1 MLAGQAPASFQN
13 YTLREFGIIT
23 EAASLRDAR
32 LAWQQAQYSRFA
44 FHSPNK
50 MPECP
55 TGQAHQPND
64 EADAIYVRA
73 WMKAMHNSSRVKNG
87 R

>member
-1 MLAGQAPASFQN
+1 
-13 YTLREFGIIT
+13 LREIDIIN
-23 EAASLRDAR
+23 EASTLRDAR
-32 LAWQQAQYSRFA
+32 LAWQQAQYARFA

-55 TGQAHQPND
+55 SGQAQQSND
-64 EADAIYVRA
+64 EADAVYVRA
-73 WMKAMHNSSRVKNG
+73 WMKAMHNSSRTKNG